1 MYHTQDLVMYATLL
15 WNRSHRVASGVKR
28 TRDRILARDEVLS
41 QPVSHATQPSDHCAP
56 MRRWELSAEM
66 IDSYRVVDW
75 WLRGLPVSV
84 WHCRLRVLLSVLLFL
99 SFRLRPDN

>member
-1 MYHTQDLVMYATLL
+1 M
-15 WNRSHRVASGVKR
+15 ASGVKR